1 MLRSLYSGISGLKSH
16 QVDLDVIAQNIANVN
31 TPGYKAGR
39 VLFAE
44 LLNQTLR
51 DAQAPSNNRGG
62 TNPMQVGLGVAV
74 AGIDL
79 LMGQGTPQP
88 TGIPSDLA
96 INGEGFFAVQ
106 DSSGATSLTRLG
118 AFRLDADGYL
128 VHVPSGSRLLGWT
141 AEGGK
146 VNSSST
152 PAVLKVDMGLFPPRA
167 TTTVHFEGNLDA
179 RTAVGSSP
187 SIQPNVLIYDS
198 LGKSYELSLGFKRE
212 DSASSTSS
220 TWSVSLQLDGEQVTL
235 GTPPALTFDDK
246 GNLTGN
252 PQQPVDLDL
261 NGDGTPETT
270 ITLDFT
276 GLTQYAQPDDVYASK
291 QDGTAGGQLEEIS
304 VDASGQVIGRFSNNE
319 MLLLGQIALAT
330 VTNPAGLAKE
340 GSSLLRVSANSGPLR
355 WGTAASGNRGQIES
369 GMLEMSNVDLAQEFA
384 NMIVAQR
391 GFQANTRVITATDEI
406 LQEVINL
413 RR

>member
-88 TGIPSDLA
+88 TGISSDLA

-128 VHVPSGSRLLGWT
+128 VHVPSGSRLLGWVADEAGT
-141 AEGGK
+141 

-152 PAVLKVDMGLFPPRA
+152 PAVLKVDTGLFPPRP
-167 TTTVHFEGNLDA
+167 TKTVHFEGNLDA
-179 RTAVGSSP
+179 DTDVGSLA
-187 SIQPNVLIYDS
+187 SIQPNVLVYDS
-198 LGKSYELSLGFKRE
+198 LGKSYELSLSFKRE
-212 DSASSTSS
+212 ASASTSTT
-220 TWSVSLQLDGEQVTL
+220 TWSVFLQLNGVQVTL
-235 GTPPALTFDDK
+235 DPSPTLTFDVN
-246 GNLTGN
+246 GNLTEN
-252 PQQPVDLDL
+252 LQQQVKVDL
-261 NGDGTPETT
+261 NGDGTSET

-276 GLTQYAQPDDVYASK
+276 GLTQYAQPDNVYASK

-304 VDASGQVIGRFSNNE
+304 VDASGQVIGRYSNNE
-319 MLLLGQIALAT
+319 MRLLGQVALAT